1 MNNPQKI
8 ALLAVAAGLV
18 LLAAACV
25 SASPLKHAT
34 PLYTVRMEQAS
45 NKMGFLPTTVNSF
58 TYTTEKGYT
67 IDYSGA
73 AHSSVQPLSTESNDT
88 CYGYATCDG
97 FFTCWQTCYGYTHGG
112 YTCSPTYC
120 VWTCTPETCNVT
132 WCSFTCVA
140 VDTCMGTCSAT
151 CPSTCETC
159 AGQGFTCDATSC
171 QSTCSTCDQPTCP
184 DTCWD
189 TCEGQT
195 CWDTC
200 GPTCFETC
208 QKPCVP

>member
-1 MNNPQKI
+1 MNKIQKI
-8 ALLAVAAGLV
+8 SFFLAATGLF

-25 SASPLKHAT
+25 SASPSEHTT

-45 NKMGFLPTTVNSF
+45 SEMNFLPTAVNGFTYNTRKGFTVNHEGSACC
-58 TYTTEKGYT
+58 
-67 IDYSGA
+67 SA
-73 AHSSVQPLSTESNDT
+73 QLLSTGSVDT
-88 CYGYATCDG
+88 CYGYSTCDG
-97 FFTCWQTCYGYTHGG
+97 SYTCWQTCYGYTHGG
-112 YTCSPTYC
+112 ATCLPSYC
-120 VWTCTPETCNVT
+120 AWTCTPETCSPT
-132 WCSFTCVA
+132 YCSFTCVFI
-140 VDTCMGTCSAT
+140 DTCMGTCSST
-151 CPSTCETC
+151 CPSTCQTC
-159 AGQGFTCDATSC
+159 LGQGYTCDVTSC

-195 CWDTC
+195 CWETC